1 MNSLLIALIR
11 ALRSHRWLRLLGFA
25 FILSSLGNGLTQV
38 VVFGQL
44 LRWNASPAT
53 LTFAYMLATL
63 PGFIGSLWGERLCRK
78 MSPLQILILTEILGM
93 VALIFP
99 LYGLLSHNISA
110 LLAVQSAEALLSGMS
125 YPALTLLFKR
135 GLSVDELPAA
145 TAMETLIFA
154 AQVMLGTGA
163 GVLLFNVV
171 SPLSILLLDAL
182 SFAASAI
189 LLLITRKIFQARCA
203 DTTPADSAVPA
214 SLRWKNYSPLQKRS
228 VLLLPALAAV
238 GSPAMALLPA
248 LAQQIR
254 PEEATGLA
262 LPLLFSRSLGQLCGP
277 LLLNADKLRR
287 YSASNGRLLLCLMLF
302 LGGYF
307 LLSPLSAW
315 PVASLMLIFGAHLA
329 SNVVFTLGTFGVL
342 QNFAGRQVTTASA
355 LAWRGQV
362 MVSAFA
368 TGAAGLLA
376 DSIGAT
382 GALYS
387 VSLASLTGVV
397 ILLWHYRA

>member
-154 AQVMLGTGA
+154 AQVMLGTGT

-214 SLRWKNYSPLQKRS
+214 SLRWKNYSPL
-228 VLLLPALAAV
+228 
-238 GSPAMALLPA
+238 
-248 LAQQIR
+248 
-254 PEEATGLA
+254 
-262 LPLLFSRSLGQLCGP
+262 F
-277 LLLNADKLRR
+277 
-287 YSASNGRLLLCLMLF
+287 
-302 LGGYF
+302 
-307 LLSPLSAW
+307 
-315 PVASLMLIFGAHLA
+315 
-329 SNVVFTLGTFGVL
+329 
-342 QNFAGRQVTTASA
+342 
-355 LAWRGQV
+355 
-362 MVSAFA
+362 
-368 TGAAGLLA
+368 
-376 DSIGAT
+376 
-382 GALYS
+382 
-387 VSLASLTGVV
+387 
-397 ILLWHYRA
+397 